1 MSVVQ
6 TGVARDSADMVE
18 EDNALR
24 YYELQTKRYLR
35 VACNFV
41 DVLSPAAFVGVK
53 DVRGAV
59 CFLDSSHVYFK
70 KTVKVRYLTLD
81 KCGSK

>member
-59 CFLDSSHVYFK
+59 CFLDSYVYFK